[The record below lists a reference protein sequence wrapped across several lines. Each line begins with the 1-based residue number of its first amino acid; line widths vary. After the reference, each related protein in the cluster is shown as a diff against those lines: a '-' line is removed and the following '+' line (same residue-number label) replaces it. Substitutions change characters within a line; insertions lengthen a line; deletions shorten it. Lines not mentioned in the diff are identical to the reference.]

1 MSGHG
6 EKLTRKQDA
15 AIGALLS
22 HPTISAAAESVGIGE
37 ATLRRW
43 LKDAGFLAAYRAA
56 RRDSLEQCIALL
68 QEAGSDA
75 VEALQQSLQANSEG
89 VRLRAAC
96 AILDY
101 SMKGAELLDFRDS
114 YQKGQKVVQYRFRQ
128 RRLECVVDA
137 VTLRIV
143 DAGVCLDDHRGTKG
157 DTFFTLESL
166 PGVIGEAMD
175 LHKLVVWRHV
185 GDETEPEEERDFE
198 WEDRWD

>member
-22 HPTISAAAESVGIGE
+22 QPTISAAAESVGIGE

-43 LKDAGFLAAYRAA
+43 LKDPGFLAAYRSA
-56 RRDSLEQCIALL
+56 RRDTLEQCVALL
-68 QEAGSDA
+68 QKAGSDA

-101 SMKGAELLDFRDS
+101 SMKGAELLD
-114 YQKGQKVVQYRFRQ
+114 
-128 RRLECVVDA
+128 LE
-137 VTLRIV
+137 TRI
-143 DAGVCLDDHRGTKG
+143 AA
-157 DTFFTLESL
+157 LEEL
-166 PGVIGEAMD
+166 PGGA
-175 LHKLVVWRHV
+175 
-185 GDETEPEEERDFE
+185 
-198 WEDRWD
+198 